1 MRALNQDTTDRS
13 ETLLAENLEVVAPHP
28 LGQRPLLSID
38 RLQLSAGQIVVV
50 HGPSGC
56 GKTTLLRTL
65 AGLIDP
71 AAGDV
76 SLCGRSARE
85 WGWPRFRSLMPLVAQ
100 QPVLLDGS
108 VEANLRR
115 PFAYRSADGKTY
127 DADDATRMLEAVGL
141 PRAVV
146 GERAKSLSVGEQQR
160 VCLIRALL
168 IEPKVLLLDE
178 PMSAL
183 DNVAAEQVEVLL
195 REAAT
200 DRGLSVLAATHQVQR
215 ARLWCDGDIELRPLS
230 EARA

>member
-1 MRALNQDTTDRS
+1 MRALNHDTTARS
-13 ETLLAENLEVVAPHP
+13 ETLLAENLEVVV
-28 LGQRPLLSID
+28 GQRPLLSID
-38 RLQLSAGQIVVV
+38 KLQLSAGQIVVV

-76 SLCGRSARE
+76 SLCSRSAHE
-85 WGWPRFRSLMPLVAQ
+85 WGWPRFRRMMPLVDQ
-100 QPVLLDGS
+100 QPVLLDGT
-108 VEANLRR
+108 VGANLRR
-115 PFAYRSADGKTY
+115 PFSYRSADAKTY
-127 DADDATRMLEAVGL
+127 DADRATRMLEAVGL

-160 VCLIRALL
+160 VCIVRALL

-178 PMSAL
+178 PTSAL
-183 DNVAAEQVEVLL
+183 DGVAAERVEVLL

-200 DRGLSVLAATHQVQR
+200 DRGLSVLSATHQVQR
-215 ARLWCDGDIELRPLS
+215 AKLWCDRDIELRPLS
-230 EARA
+230 GARA